1 MLLKEA
7 KACRQSPLEK
17 AAKWGE
23 NALRVLGTAKGIYD
37 AGRTVYNFAQAA
49 APYAQ
54 AAAAALL

>member
-1 MLLKEA
+1 MLQREA
-7 KACRQSPLEK
+7 KACRQSPLDK

-23 NALRVLGTAKGIYD
+23 SAMRLIGGAKGIYD

-54 AAAAALL
+54 AAMALL